1 MALFNRAVR
10 VSVDTPNGQMV
21 VENLRV
27 AFSIKKTL
35 NWGTNTCQVSIWNM
49 KAEKRA
55 AIREYG
61 DLVTLYAGYKDDA
74 TTGLLF
80 IGRSTQVSH
89 RFNQPEIVSAIEC
102 GDGERNLNT
111 ILFSFS
117 YQENVSALT
126 VLNDIAA
133 KMGLK
138 IAQLAP
144 VQDKSYPKG
153 WSSPGLCKESLD
165 DVCNYLGLQ
174 WSVQNEELVILPVN
188 VTSRKIPHQINID
201 TGMIGVPE
209 QFTYRAQYLPNAAR
223 LIGWRVRT
231 LLRPEI
237 LPGDEVRIQSSK
249 VNFNLDASYKVIA
262 IIHNGDTHGNPWDS
276 TLEVIPVVNL

>member
-1 MALFNRAVR
+1 MVLFNRDVQIK
-10 VSVDTPNGQMV
+10 VDTPDGQIV

-27 AFSIKKTL
+27 AFSVKKTL
-35 NWGTNTCQVSIWNM
+35 NWGTNTLIASIWNLRPT
-49 KAEKRA
+49 KRQ
-55 AIREYG
+55 AIRDFG
-61 DLVTLYAGYKDDA
+61 QKVTLYAGYKDQA

-80 IGRSTQVSH
+80 LGRTTQVSH
-89 RFNQPEIVSAIEC
+89 KFEQPEIISTLEC

-111 ILFSFS
+111 ILFPFS
-117 YQENVSALT
+117 YRENVRALT

-133 KMGLK
+133 KMELK
-138 IAQLAP
+138 ISQLGD
-144 VQDKSYPKG
+144 VLDKEYPKG
-153 WSSPGLCKESLD
+153 WSSAGLAKEALD
-165 DVCNYLGLQ
+165 DVCNYLGVQ

-188 VTSRKIPHQINID
+188 VAAKKIPHQINID

-209 QFTYRAQYLPNAAR
+209 QFTYRAQYLPQAAR
-223 LIGWRVRT
+223 LIGWRVKT

-276 TLEVIPVVNL
+276 TLEVIPLVNR